1 MAKRFVILLFAL
13 VLCPLAARAMT
24 PDQIASA
31 PRSFN
36 AQHVE
41 VTGRVAKLRTQR
53 LPNGTSYLR
62 FSLCAARCVQAIF
75 FGASAITD
83 GQTITVHGVVRL
95 EGSWLV
101 YHPPCDRRGS
111 RLALAG
117 SRSVAVVITR
127 LQIGDRSNAR
137 RHKRHARQK
146 MVA

>member
-83 GQTITVHGVVRL
+83 GQTITVHGTYYGWKDL
-95 EGSWLV
+95 GS
-101 YHPPCDRRGS
+101 YT
-111 RLALAG
+111 
-117 SRSVAVVITR
+117 I
-127 LQIGDRSNAR
+127 
-137 RHKRHARQK
+137 RHAID
-146 MVA
+146 VDLGSL